1 MVSLSILDQRGLPL
15 LVLLLART
23 VASEEEEGEISDLEE
38 LAAHCQERRYGRGEA
53 FYARVHEVGNV
64 AGSPEDTLS
73 VEEAAARFDEFNFVA
88 GGSL

>member
-1 MVSLSILDQRGLPL
+1 M
-15 LVLLLART
+15 A
-23 VASEEEEGEISDLEE
+23 VA
-38 LAAHCQERRYGRGEA
+38 EA